1 MQRRFQFTL
10 EPVRMLR
17 RNAERAALK
26 SLADELGRSATI
38 ERALTLA
45 EARLNAAHDD
55 GIPVSTAAE
64 IVGRQCYVER
74 IERVVEELRQGVARQ
89 ALLVEA
95 ARRDVA
101 DAMRE
106 REALDR
112 LEDRRRGAHAAEGRR
127 LDRVAADEIALSA
140 HRRAGEMAA

>member
-1 MQRRFQFTL
+1 MQRRFQFAL

-26 SLADELGRSATI
+26 TLADELARAAAI
-38 ERALTLA
+38 ERELRLA
-45 EARLNAAHDD
+45 ETRLHDALED
-55 GIPVSTAAE
+55 GIPVSTGAE

-74 IERVVEELRQGVARQ
+74 VERVVAELRRSGDRQ
-89 ALLVEA
+89 AVLVEA
-95 ARRDVA
+95 ARRDAA

-112 LEDRRRGAHAAEGRR
+112 LEGRRRGVHAAEGRR
-127 LDRVAADEIALSA
+127 LDRVVGDEIALSA
-140 HRRAGEMAA
+140 HRRTGMAA

>member
-1 MQRRFQFTL
+1 MQRRFQFAL

-26 SLADELGRSATI
+26 SLADELGRAAAI
-38 ERALTLA
+38 ERELTLA

-55 GIPVSTAAE
+55 GLPVSTAAE

-74 IERVVEELRQGVARQ
+74 SERVVEELRRNGAHQ
-89 ALLVEA
+89 AVLVDG
-95 ARRDVA
+95 ARRDLAV
-101 DAMRE
+101 AMRE

-112 LEDRRRGAHAAEGRR
+112 LEGRRRGVHAAEDRR
-127 LDRVAADEIALSA
+127 LERAAADEIALAA
-140 HRRAGEMAA
+140 HRRTGMAA

>member
-1 MQRRFQFTL
+1 MQHRFQFTL

-26 SLADELGRSATI
+26 TLADELA
-38 ERALTLA
+38 RAAAIDRELTLA
-45 EARLNAAHDD
+45 ETRLHDALD
-55 GIPVSTAAE
+55 DRIPVSTASE

-74 IERVVEELRQGVARQ
+74 IERVVAELKENGARQ

-101 DAMRE
+101 DTMRE

-112 LEDRRRGAHAAEGRR
+112 LEGRRRVAHATEGRR
-127 LDRVAADEIALSA
+127 LERVAGDEIALTA